1 MPPRR
6 NSGATRFSSSWPS
19 QPGAAIGAGCVTAK
33 WPDRIFSRARAR
45 CANGRAM
52 ASIHA
57 QVRALLDAIEEPAL
71 LVQDQRIAAANRSA
85 RELLGARIEGSD
97 IRLAIRHPEALEHIL
112 GGIAGKI
119 SMVGLGGA
127 ERPWEL
133 AVRPLAD
140 GTQLVRLTD
149 RSSARA
155 AERMRVDFVAN
166 ASHELRT
173 PLATIIGYAETLSEA
188 GEIDPATR
196 TRFGTTIHAEAR
208 RMLRIVEDLM
218 SLSRIEA
225 DRFVTPRDEVALDEV
240 ARIAAEN
247 GRLLAEARGCRTLV
261 EVEPDLR
268 PISGDFAQLLQ
279 LTDSLVA
286 NAIRYGCGPKDCE
299 VTIRAGRERQGAFL
313 AVRDTGEGIA
323 PEHLPRLTERF
334 YRIDAARSRDAGGTG
349 LGLAIVKHIVER
361 HRGSLE
367 IKSTP
372 GRGTEVMVRLSFA
385 DGPPSLS

>member
-1 MPPRR
+1 MLV
-6 NSGATRFSSSWPS
+6 G
-19 QPGAAIGAGCVTAK
+19 
-33 WPDRIFSRARAR
+33 DERIT
-45 CANGRAM
+45 
-52 ASIHA
+52 
-57 QVRALLDAIEEPAL
+57 
-71 LVQDQRIAAANRSA
+71 AANHAA
-85 RELLGARIEGSD
+85 RDLLGARIEGSD

-112 GGIAGKI
+112 TGLPGRIA
-119 SMVGLGGA
+119 MVGLGGA
-127 ERPWEL
+127 ERPWDL
-133 AVRPLAD
+133 SVRPLAD

-149 RSSARA
+149 RSAARA

-173 PLATIIGYAETLSEA
+173 PLATIIGYAETLSEP
-188 GEIDPATR
+188 GDIDQAMR
-196 TRFGTTIHAEAR
+196 TRFGATIHAEAR

-225 DRFVTPRDEVALDEV
+225 DRFVVPRDRVSLEEI

-247 GRLLAEARGCRTLV
+247 GGPLAESSGCRILV
-261 EVEPDLR
+261 EAAPDL
-268 PISGDFAQLLQ
+268 PPVAGDFAQLLQ
-279 LTDSLVA
+279 LTDNLVA
-286 NAIRYGCGPKDCE
+286 NAIRYGCGPKSCD
-299 VTIRAGRERQGAFL
+299 VTIRAAHDGGGALL
-313 AVRDTGEGIA
+313 AVRDTGDGIA

-372 GRGTEVMVRLSFA
+372 GLGTEVIVHLSPA
-385 DGPPSLS
+385 GDPSPLS